1 MNKII
6 ISSGLV
12 AIASCVRIQGYID
25 MGANGN
31 SIPFIAQKPMF
42 NLKST
47 MPQGSIKV
55 SPYAMSAQPMYTSTI
70 PVAQT
75 MSAQPMYTSTIP
87 VDQAMSA
94 QPMYTYNIPI
104 QQPMTQMPY
113 IQTIPDMQPAI
124 QAPVIQSPYIQ
135 PSYIQAPMGS
145 QYYNQLGALSV
156 PQMPSINYAQQ
167 LYSQSGIQNLNSNM
181 ASTNNQNV
189 AVNTSASGN
198 SNASTNLTNNA
209 ISTGTGQI
217 TVPTNGLFA

>member
-12 AIASCVRIQGYID
+12 AIASCVRLQGYID

-31 SIPFIAQKPMF
+31 SIPIIAQKPMF

-70 PVAQT
+70 PVAQA
-75 MSAQPMYTSTIP
+75 MEAQPMYTSTIP
-87 VDQAMSA
+87 F
-94 QPMYTYNIPI
+94 

-113 IQTIPDMQPAI
+113 IQTIPDMQPVA
-124 QAPVIQSPYIQ
+124 QSPVIQSPFIQ

-145 QYYNQLGALSV
+145 QYYNQLGALSI

-209 ISTGTGQI
+209 FSTGKSQI
-217 TVPTNGLFA
+217 TVPTNSLFA

>member
-31 SIPFIAQKPMF
+31 GIPFIAQKPMF

-55 SPYAMSAQPMYTSTI
+55 SPYA
-70 PVAQT
+70 